1 MLKTKTLNQNYRRVS
16 GRHTGSPP
24 PKGSS
29 VQSGILPPTDLKV
42 EHYTAADEA
51 EGRAETVEYVG
62 GECCLISFQP

>member
-1 MLKTKTLNQNYRRVS
+1 MGEGQAHRITPTQGLLC
-16 GRHTGSPP
+16 TGWD
-24 PKGSS
+24 SS
-29 VQSGILPPTDLKV
+29 PTDLKV